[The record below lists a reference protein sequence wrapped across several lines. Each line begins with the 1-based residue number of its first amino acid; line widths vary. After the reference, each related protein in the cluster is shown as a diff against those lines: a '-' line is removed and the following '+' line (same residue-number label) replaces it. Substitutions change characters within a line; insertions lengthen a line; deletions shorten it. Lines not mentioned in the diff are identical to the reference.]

1 MNLYI
6 IIFALCGVA
15 ILVLFYIYLKA
26 ISERDELKIKYAILR
41 GRYKD
46 EVLSSKQKIEFL
58 TNAKDELSREFKEL
72 SNQIFEDKTQKLNY
86 TNKEHIEMLLKPFR
100 EQITDFSIQSREQ
113 FIHEEKER
121 YLLKDEILRL
131 KEMSLQLSEDAI
143 NLTNALKGDNK
154 MQGNWGEM
162 VLEKILEDSG
172 LRLGKEYEV
181 QVSLKSLDA
190 QIFRPD
196 VVLHMPQNRDV
207 IIDAKVS
214 LVAYERYMKEE
225 NEEEKQ
231 KFLKEHLN
239 SIKSHIKNLSEK
251 NYEKLDGINTLDYV
265 LLFIPI
271 ESAFMLALKSDAE
284 FFKDAYNLNILIV
297 SPSTLLVTLKTIEH
311 IWRTQKQQENAI
323 KIVNEAEAMYD
334 KLLLFVDE
342 MHKLGSTLQK
352 AQESYQISMNR
363 LSSGKGNVIKRVENM
378 VELGLNPKK
387 KIDIIAKGDEL

>member
-72 SNQIFEDKTQKLNY
+72 SNQIFEDKTHKLNY

-131 KEMSLQLSEDAI
+131 KDMSLQLSEDAI

-214 LVAYERYMKEE
+214 LVAYERYIKEE
-225 NEEEKQ
+225 NEEKKQ

-387 KIDIIAKGDEL
+387 KIEI

>member
-1 MNLYI
+1 
-6 IIFALCGVA
+6 
-15 ILVLFYIYLKA
+15 
-26 ISERDELKIKYAILR
+26 
-41 GRYKD
+41 
-46 EVLSSKQKIEFL
+46 
-58 TNAKDELSREFKEL
+58 
-72 SNQIFEDKTQKLNY
+72 
-86 TNKEHIEMLLKPFR
+86 MLLKPFR

-131 KEMSLQLSEDAI
+131 KDMSLQLSEDAI

-154 MQGNWGEM
+154 MRGNWGEM

-251 NYEKLDGINTLDYV
+251 NYENLDGINTLDYV

-284 FFKDAYNLNILIV
+284 FFKNAYNLNILIV

-387 KIDIIAKGDEL
+387 KIEI

>member
-271 ESAFMLALKSDAE
+271 ESAFMLALKSDTE